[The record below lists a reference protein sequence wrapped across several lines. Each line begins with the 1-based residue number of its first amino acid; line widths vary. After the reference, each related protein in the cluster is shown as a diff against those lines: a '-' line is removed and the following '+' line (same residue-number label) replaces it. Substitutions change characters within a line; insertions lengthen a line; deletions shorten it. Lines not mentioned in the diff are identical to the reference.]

1 MTSLSTVLT
10 ISLADELGVAFVIG
24 ILQGS
29 VYALVALGIVLVF
42 RASGAFN
49 FAQTEFGTTGL
60 FAAYAAKVLMGWSY
74 PAAIAFGLAVAVAMG
89 LLTERLVV
97 HPLRNSSR
105 VTVLVGT
112 AGVALAAVGFQFWQ
126 FNETLIMTMPR
137 INDAFFLVPPFG
149 APVTVQQL
157 ITLGVLIVASV
168 LLAIFFRSPWGL
180 AVQASQQESTAA
192 ELVGINVRQVS
203 MLIWAI
209 AALLGGLAGILSG
222 PFTTF
227 TAGFLTFGT
236 GRALLPG
243 FMAAVLAGMRSMP
256 GAVAGGLTVGVI
268 EQLGTL
274 TILSEVP
281 GPRAML
287 LFGFLL
293 VVLLIKPQGIFV
305 PKAATA

>member
-1 MTSLSTVLT
+1 MTGPSLL
-10 ISLADELGVAFVIG
+10 DELGIAFVTG

-29 VYALVALGIVLVF
+29 VYALVALGIVLVY

-60 FAAYAAKVLMGWSY
+60 FAAYAALVMWGWSY
-74 PAAIAFGLAVAVAMG
+74 PAAIGFGLAVAVAMG

-112 AGVALAAVGFQFWQ
+112 AGVALASVGFQFWQ

-137 INDAFFLVPPFG
+137 IKDAFFVVPVFD

-157 ITLGVLIVASV
+157 ITLGVLTVASIA
-168 LLAIFFRSPWGL
+168 LALFFRSPSGL
-180 AVQASQQESTAA
+180 AIQAAQQESTAA
-192 ELVGINVRQVS
+192 ELVGISVRRVS
-203 MLIWAI
+203 MLTWAI

-222 PFTTF
+222 PYTTF
-227 TAGFLTFGT
+227 TAGFLTFGA

-256 GAVAGGLTVGVI
+256 GAVAGGLTVGVV

-274 TILSEVP
+274 SMMIEIP
-281 GPRAML
+281 GARAML

-293 VVLLIKPQGIFV
+293 AVLLVRPQGIFTGR
-305 PKAATA
+305 AATA

>member
-1 MTSLSTVLT
+1 M
-10 ISLADELGVAFVIG
+10 ISLPAEVAIAVVTG
-24 ILQGS
+24 LLQGC
-29 VYALVALGIVLVF
+29 VYALVALGIVLVY

-60 FAAYAAKVLMGWSY
+60 FGAYSALVLWGWSY
-74 PAAIAFGLAVAVAMG
+74 PAAIAFGLAVAIAMG

-97 HPLRNSSR
+97 HPLRNASR

-126 FNETLIMTMPR
+126 FNETLILTMPR
-137 INDAFFLVPPFG
+137 IKEAFFVVPVIG
-149 APVTVQQL
+149 APVTAQQL
-157 ITLGVLIVASV
+157 ITLGVLVVASIG
-168 LLAIFFRSPWGL
+168 LALWFRSPSGL
-180 AVQASQQESTAA
+180 AIQAAQQEATAA
-192 ELVGINVRQVS
+192 ELVGISVRRVS
-203 MLIWAI
+203 MLTWAV

-222 PFTTF
+222 PYTTF
-227 TAGFLTFGT
+227 TAGFLTFGA

-274 TILSEVP
+274 SVMLEIP
-281 GPRAML
+281 GARAML

-293 VVLLIKPQGIFV
+293 AVLLIRPQGIFV
-305 PKAATA
+305 GRAAPA

>member
-1 MTSLSTVLT
+1 MTGPSLL
-10 ISLADELGVAFVIG
+10 DELGIAFVTG

-29 VYALVALGIVLVF
+29 VYALVALGIVLVY

-60 FAAYAAKVLMGWSY
+60 FAAYAALVMWGWSY
-74 PAAIAFGLAVAVAMG
+74 PAAIAFGLAVAIAMG

-97 HPLRNSSR
+97 HPLRNASR

-137 INDAFFLVPPFG
+137 IKDAFFVVPVFD
-149 APVTVQQL
+149 APVSVQQL
-157 ITLGVLIVASV
+157 ITLGVLAVASV
-168 LLAIFFRSPWGL
+168 ALALFFRSPSGL
-180 AVQASQQESTAA
+180 AIQAAQQEPTAA
-192 ELVGINVRQVS
+192 ELVGISVRRVS
-203 MLIWAI
+203 MLTWAI

-222 PFTTF
+222 PYTTF
-227 TAGFLTFGT
+227 TAGFLTFGA

-256 GAVAGGLTVGVI
+256 GAVAGGLTVGVV

-274 TILSEVP
+274 SMMIEIP
-281 GPRAML
+281 GARAML

-293 VVLLIKPQGIFV
+293 AVLLVRPQGIFTGR
-305 PKAATA
+305 AATA

>member
-1 MTSLSTVLT
+1 MTGPSLTS
-10 ISLADELGVAFVIG
+10 ELGIAVVTG
-24 ILQGS
+24 LLQGS
-29 VYALVALGIVLVF
+29 VYALVALGIVLVY

-60 FAAYAAKVLMGWSY
+60 FAAYAALVTWGWSY
-74 PAAIAFGLAVAVAMG
+74 PAAIAFGLAVAIAMG

-137 INDAFFLVPPFG
+137 IKDAFFVVPVIG
-149 APVTVQQL
+149 APVTAQQL
-157 ITLGVLIVASV
+157 ITLGVLAVASV
-168 LLAIFFRSPWGL
+168 ALALFFRSPSGL
-180 AVQASQQESTAA
+180 AIQAAQQEATAA
-192 ELVGINVRQVS
+192 ELVGISVRRVS
-203 MLIWAI
+203 MLTWAI

-222 PFTTF
+222 PYTTF
-227 TAGFLTFGT
+227 TAGFLTFGA

-256 GAVAGGLTVGVI
+256 GAVAGGLTVGVV

-274 TILSEVP
+274 SMMIEIP
-281 GPRAML
+281 GARAML

-293 VVLLIKPQGIFV
+293 AVLLVRPQGIFV
-305 PKAATA
+305 GRRAVPA

>member
-1 MTSLSTVLT
+1 MTGPSLTS
-10 ISLADELGVAFVIG
+10 ELGIALITG
-24 ILQGS
+24 LLQGS
-29 VYALVALGIVLVF
+29 VYALVALGIVLVY

-60 FAAYAAKVLMGWSY
+60 FAAYAALVMWGWSY
-74 PAAIAFGLAVAVAMG
+74 PAAIAFGLAVAIAMG

-137 INDAFFLVPPFG
+137 IKDAFFVVPFFG

-157 ITLGVLIVASV
+157 ITLGVLVVASIA
-168 LLAIFFRSPWGL
+168 LALFFRSPSGL
-180 AVQASQQESTAA
+180 AIQAAQQEATAA
-192 ELVGINVRQVS
+192 ELVGISVRRVS
-203 MLIWAI
+203 MFTWAI

-222 PFTTF
+222 PYTTF
-227 TAGFLTFGT
+227 TAGFLTFGA

-256 GAVAGGLTVGVI
+256 GAVAGGLTVGVV

-274 TILSEVP
+274 SMMIEIP
-281 GPRAML
+281 GARAML

-293 VVLLIKPQGIFV
+293 AVLLIRPQGIFV
-305 PKAATA
+305 GRGAVAT

>member
-1 MTSLSTVLT
+1 M
-10 ISLADELGVAFVIG
+10 ISLPGEIAIAVVTGL
-24 ILQGS
+24 LQGC
-29 VYALVALGIVLVF
+29 VYALVALGIVLVY

-60 FAAYAAKVLMGWSY
+60 FGAYSALVLWGWSY
-74 PAAIAFGLAVAVAMG
+74 PAAIGFGLAVAIAMG

-97 HPLRNSSR
+97 HPLRNASR

-126 FNETLIMTMPR
+126 FNETLILTMPR
-137 INDAFFLVPPFG
+137 IKEAFFIVPLIG
-149 APVTVQQL
+149 APVTAQQL
-157 ITLGVLIVASV
+157 ITLGVLAIASIA
-168 LLAIFFRSPWGL
+168 LALWFRSPSGL
-180 AVQASQQESTAA
+180 AIQAAQQEATAA
-192 ELVGINVRQVS
+192 ELVGISVRRVS
-203 MLIWAI
+203 MVTWAV

-222 PFTTF
+222 PYTTF
-227 TAGFLTFGT
+227 TAGFLTFGA

-274 TILSEVP
+274 SVMVEIP
-281 GPRAML
+281 GARAML

-293 VVLLIKPQGIFV
+293 AVLLIRPQGIFV
-305 PKAATA
+305 GRAATA

>member
-1 MTSLSTVLT
+1 MTGLGN
-10 ISLADELGVAFVIG
+10 ELGIALVTGV
-24 ILQGS
+24 LQGS
-29 VYALVALGIVLVF
+29 VYALVALGIVLVY
-42 RASGAFN
+42 RASGVFN
-49 FAQTEFGTTGL
+49 FAQAEFGTTGL
-60 FAAYAAKVLMGWSY
+60 FAAYAALTMWDWGY

-97 HPLRNSSR
+97 HPLRNASR

-112 AGVALAAVGFQFWQ
+112 AGIALAAIGVQFWQ

-137 INDAFFLVPPFG
+137 ISEGFFLVPPFG

-157 ITLGVLIVASV
+157 ITLGVLVVASIG
-168 LLAIFFRSPWGL
+168 LALFFRSPSGL
-180 AVQASQQESTAA
+180 AIQAAQQEATAA
-192 ELVGINVRQVS
+192 ELVGINVRRVS
-203 MLIWAI
+203 MLIWAL

-222 PFTTF
+222 PNTTF
-227 TAGFLTFGT
+227 TAGFLSFGA

-274 TILSEVP
+274 SALVEVP
-281 GPRAML
+281 GARAML
-287 LFGFLL
+287 LFLVLL
-293 VVLLIKPQGIFV
+293 VVLLIKPGGIFV
-305 PKAATA
+305 GRAATA

>member
-1 MTSLSTVLT
+1 MTGPSLL
-10 ISLADELGVAFVIG
+10 DELGIAFVTG

-29 VYALVALGIVLVF
+29 VYALVALGIVLVY

-60 FAAYAAKVLMGWSY
+60 FAAYAALVMWGWSY
-74 PAAIAFGLAVAVAMG
+74 PAAIGFGLAVAVAMG

-112 AGVALAAVGFQFWQ
+112 AGVALASVGFQFWQ

-137 INDAFFLVPPFG
+137 IKDAFFVVPFFD

-157 ITLGVLIVASV
+157 ITLGVLAVASIA
-168 LLAIFFRSPWGL
+168 LALFFRSPSGL
-180 AVQASQQESTAA
+180 AIQAAQQEPTAA
-192 ELVGINVRQVS
+192 ELVGISVRRVS
-203 MLIWAI
+203 MLTWAI

-222 PFTTF
+222 PYTTF
-227 TAGFLTFGT
+227 TAGFLTFGA

-256 GAVAGGLTVGVI
+256 GAVAGGLTVGVV

-274 TILSEVP
+274 SMMIEIP
-281 GPRAML
+281 GARAML

-293 VVLLIKPQGIFV
+293 AVLLVRPQGIFTGR
-305 PKAATA
+305 AATA

>member
-1 MTSLSTVLT
+1 VTGPSLL
-10 ISLADELGVAFVIG
+10 DELGIAFVTG

-29 VYALVALGIVLVF
+29 VYALVALGIVLVY

-60 FAAYAAKVLMGWSY
+60 FAAYAALVMWGWSY
-74 PAAIAFGLAVAVAMG
+74 PAAIAFGLAVAIAMG

-97 HPLRNSSR
+97 HPLRNASR

-137 INDAFFLVPPFG
+137 IKDAFFVVPVFD
-149 APVTVQQL
+149 APVSVQQL
-157 ITLGVLIVASV
+157 ITLGVLAVASIA
-168 LLAIFFRSPWGL
+168 LALFFRSPSGL
-180 AVQASQQESTAA
+180 AVQAAQQEPTAA
-192 ELVGINVRQVS
+192 ELVGISVRRVS
-203 MLIWAI
+203 MLTWAI

-222 PFTTF
+222 PYTTF
-227 TAGFLTFGT
+227 TAGFLTFGA

-256 GAVAGGLTVGVI
+256 GAVAGGLTVGVV

-274 TILSEVP
+274 SMMIEIP
-281 GPRAML
+281 GARAML

-293 VVLLIKPQGIFV
+293 AVLLVRPQGIFTGR
-305 PKAATA
+305 AATA